1 MSPGRRPTFRAA
13 IAPAAC
19 FSLSRR
25 EIYAQGVKPVREDAA
40 LIRRLQTLRNVP
52 SKELSVR
59 AEFGALTK
67 TIKRQARNVGGLGGA
82 LCEML
87 PPELAPHLE
96 VVSMA
101 RGVLT
106 VRAADA
112 SVKFQ
117 VDRWLRS
124 GGEQELMRRAGVA
137 LVRVRLVM

>member
-1 MSPGRRPTFRAA
+1 
-13 IAPAAC
+13 
-19 FSLSRR
+19 
-25 EIYAQGVKPVREDAA
+25 VKPVREDAA

-52 SKELSVR
+52 SKDLSVR
-59 AEFGALTK
+59 SEFGALTK
-67 TIKRQARNVGGLGGA
+67 NIKRQARNVGGLGGT
-82 LCEML
+82 LCAML
-87 PPELAPHLE
+87 PPELANGLE

-124 GGEQELMRRAGVA
+124 GGEQELTRRAGIA
-137 LVRVRLVM
+137 LVRVRLTM